1 MGGGRVEGGGRRHGR
16 LPQAAPRQ
24 GGDGGLWPRIRHFV
38 QEISPGQVPGL
49 PAREELLEEVDRL
62 EEEVGGSTDTVVFC
76 HNDALLANIVLQ
88 AEGRVR
94 FIDLEYGAANFA
106 AFDIANHFVEFVG
119 CSGRLD
125 YRRWLPGRAWRLG
138 WCREY
143 LAARE
148 GRRVAEGEVEAL
160 QARVEAFVPAAHMLW
175 SAWAAVQAANS
186 SIAFDFPDYSL
197 QRLREYRRWRRAAGL
212 PARL

>member
-1 MGGGRVEGGGRRHGR
+1 M
-16 LPQAAPRQ
+16 APP
-24 GGDGGLWPRIRHFV
+24 DAGL
-38 QEISPGQVPGL
+38 
-49 PAREELLEEVDRL
+49 
-62 EEEVGGSTDTVVFC
+62 
-76 HNDALLANIVLQ
+76 LLANIVLQ
-88 AEGRVR
+88 ADGRVR

-160 QARVEAFVPAAHMLW
+160 QARVEAFVPAAHLLW
-175 SAWAAVQAANS
+175 AAWAAVQAANS

-197 QRLREYRRWRRAAGL
+197 QRLQEYRRWRGAAGL
-212 PARL
+212 PARLGRREVGGSWGDEINYQKVGRLLPFVHTM